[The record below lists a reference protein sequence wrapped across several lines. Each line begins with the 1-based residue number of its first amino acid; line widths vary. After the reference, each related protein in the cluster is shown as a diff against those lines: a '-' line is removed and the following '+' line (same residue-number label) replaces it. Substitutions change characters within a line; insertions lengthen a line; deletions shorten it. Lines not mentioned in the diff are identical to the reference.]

1 MFLASPGTTQPWP
14 SRAAAWSPALPQ
26 MGTPARASRPFMP
39 GATRPYSAEL
49 GTGAGS
55 KMCIRD
61 RSQAM
66 QLHFVISADFGRRI
80 SAGVN
85 RLILSPPLQF

>member
-1 MFLASPGTTQPWP
+1 MASPGTTQPWP

-55 KMCIRD
+55 MDIGTPRTRQ
-61 RSQAM
+61 RSSSQRRRSM
-66 QLHFVISADFGRRI
+66 SKSMVREQLE
-80 SAGVN
+80 
-85 RLILSPPLQF
+85 